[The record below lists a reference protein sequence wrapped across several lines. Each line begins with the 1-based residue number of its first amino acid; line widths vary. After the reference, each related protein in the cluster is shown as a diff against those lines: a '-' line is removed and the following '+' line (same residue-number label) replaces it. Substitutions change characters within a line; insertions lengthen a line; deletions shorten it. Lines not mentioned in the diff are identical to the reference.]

1 MDDAPAQAGKADY
14 LKNANYIY
22 WIGTSLGV
30 LAAVYV
36 AVTNMAVVSLQG
48 FGGPVAVP
56 FAGVVIGAYACGL
69 LTIGSLWRSFTARE
83 KRGEQKMVEWEK
95 QDAKLMQEIATD
107 REKLLEAKVATL
119 ETALAKALDRAK
131 KKEAEK

>member
-1 MDDAPAQAGKADY
+1 VDDAPTQEGKADH

-22 WIGTSLGV
+22 WIGMAVGF

-36 AVTNMAVVSLQG
+36 AATNMAVVSLQG
-48 FGGPVAVP
+48 FGGPVALP
-56 FAGVVIGAYACGL
+56 FGGVVIGAYACGM
-69 LTIGSLWRSFTARE
+69 LTIGSLWRSFGARE

-119 ETALAKALDRAK
+119 ETALSKALDRAK
-131 KKEAEK
+131 RKEAEK